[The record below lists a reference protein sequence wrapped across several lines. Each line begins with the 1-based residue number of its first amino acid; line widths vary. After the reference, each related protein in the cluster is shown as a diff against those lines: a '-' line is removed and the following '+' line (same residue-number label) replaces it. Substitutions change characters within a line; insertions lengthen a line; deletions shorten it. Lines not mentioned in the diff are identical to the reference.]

1 MLLVRIINN
10 ILEGK
15 AAGESKDKSSSSVT
29 TVNNL
34 KQAQRRMP
42 KLKV

>member
-15 AAGESKDKSSSSVT
+15 AAGESKDKSSSVT